1 MRCAICGSED
11 AYLVCRKCGRTVCPR
26 CFDFDKRMCVEC
38 SGKARGLGRL
48 AIPVGLALL
57 LTGFGLL
64 MASSIMATG
73 SQASQGSQGGTVVLF
88 PFFVGVL
95 SGPLALALVGVFLA
109 VMVFVMLM
117 PFLMTPERLFSMVE
131 RPVRL
136 EEAGVLKS
144 STSSARE
151 RDYVITVEA
160 PGVGE
165 EDVDV
170 QVFDRFVHVR
180 AVKPDGSVFTKTY
193 ELPGGYVAEDVEYRC
208 EGDFIVIRV
217 RLRSE

>member
-1 MRCAICGSED
+1 MRCDICGSED
-11 AYLVCRKCGRTVCPR
+11 AYLVCRKCGRTVCPK
-26 CFDFDKRMCVEC
+26 CFDFEKRMCVEC
-38 SGKARGLGRL
+38 SGRARGLGRL

-57 LTGFGLL
+57 LTGFSLL

-73 SQASQGSQGGTVVLF
+73 SQAGQGGAVVLF

-95 SGPLALALVGVFLA
+95 SGPLALALMGVFLA
-109 VMVFVMLM
+109 VMVFMMLM
-117 PFLMTPERLFSMVE
+117 PFLMTPEKLFTMVE

-160 PGVGE
+160 PGVREG
-165 EDVDV
+165 DVNV
-170 QVFDRFVHVR
+170 QVFERFVHVR

-193 ELPGGYVAEDVEYRC
+193 ELPEGYVAEDVEYRC

>member
-1 MRCAICGSED
+1 MRCDICGSED

-64 MASSIMATG
+64 MASSIMAAG
-73 SQASQGSQGGTVVLF
+73 SQAGQGEAVVLF
-88 PFFVGVL
+88 PFFIGVL
-95 SGPLALALVGVFLA
+95 SGPLALALLSVSLA
-109 VMVFVMLM
+109 IMVFSMLM
-117 PFLMTPERLFSMVE
+117 PFLMTPERLFTMVE
-131 RPVRL
+131 RTVRL

-160 PGVGE
+160 PGVRE

-180 AVKPDGSVFTKTY
+180 AVRPDGSVFTKTY
-193 ELPGGYVAEDVEYRC
+193 ELPEGYVAEDVEYRC

-217 RLRSE
+217 RLRRE